1 MAAAR
6 VKADKVIKKASAD
19 GDERVRK
26 LEELLQKT
34 ILDEEKKKDEV
45 RRREDEKVRVE
56 EVNAR
61 AVANENIERA
71 AAISEEKVR
80 MRISEHDTVLEA
92 LFEKQRLKEDKISL
106 AASRV
111 SASSPPPASAPALAL
126 PECPVRQEQRLNCFL
141 CLLRETYIS

>member
-1 MAAAR
+1 M
-6 VKADKVIKKASAD
+6 
-19 GDERVRK
+19 
-26 LEELLQKT
+26 LQKT

-45 RRREDEKVRVE
+45 RRKEDEKVRVE

-61 AVANENIERA
+61 AIANENIERA

-106 AASRV
+106 AASR
-111 SASSPPPASAPALAL
+111 ASSPPPASATALAL

-141 CLLRETYIS
+141 CLLRETYISICVFDSPHNSTFELDLSYCHFPGLL